1 MRPARER
8 GALIALLIV
17 MASTG
22 PLPWASAAETLE
34 TQLYRRFQPSRIEI
48 RDPAHRGIIVR
59 QGKLLTVV
67 GGAVPAKPF
76 HVMQPNPS
84 APAIHAMDF
93 ARVDVKLDG
102 SVHVVEPGSF
112 VIPRGSRVVVL
123 DVKLSGSRVHLL
135 THTAEPLPTGEPGP
149 SAYGCTEFTFE
160 VPATVLAGGD
170 AEQLIQLIERS
181 LEWSPQER
189 FCAPG
194 HSELCIEP

>member
-1 MRPARER
+1 MRRR
-8 GALIALLIV
+8 STLIALLIV
-17 MASTG
+17 MASMIAIDR
-22 PLPWASAAETLE
+22 ASAGETLE
-34 TQLYRRFQPSRIEI
+34 MQLYRRFQPSRIEI
-48 RDPAHRGIIVR
+48 RDPAHRGMIVR
-59 QGKLLTVV
+59 QGKLLTLV

-84 APAIHAMDF
+84 APAVHVMDF

-102 SVHVVEPGSF
+102 SVHVAEPGSF

-123 DVKLSGSRVHLL
+123 DIKLSGDRVHLL
-135 THTAEPLPTGEPGP
+135 THTAEPLPTVGPGP

-170 AEQLIQLIERS
+170 AEQLVQLIERS
-181 LEWSPQER
+181 LEWSPHER
-189 FCAPG
+189 LCAPG